1 MKKEKRD
8 ILMEI
13 GEGFAA
19 LADERAGNIT
29 LTRHA
34 VDIKPTPT
42 VTAEEILVLRQRLNL
57 SRAVFARALRTH
69 VRTVENWEPLLNS
82 EWVPIMDR
90 IPPENLMRSGG
101 HGGDQAVR
109 GGLRH

>member
-42 VTAEEILVLRQRLNL
+42 VTAEEIL
-57 SRAVFARALRTH
+57 ALRERLITT
-69 VRTVENWEPLLNS
+69 RL
-82 EWVPIMDR
+82 
-90 IPPENLMRSGG
+90 
-101 HGGDQAVR
+101 
-109 GGLRH
+109 

>member
-19 LADERAGNIT
+19 LADERVGKIT

-34 VDIKPTPT
+34 LDIKPTPT
-42 VTAEEILVLRQRLNL
+42 VTAEEIL
-57 SRAVFARALRTH
+57 ALR
-69 VRTVENWEPLLNS
+69 E
-82 EWVPIMDR
+82 
-90 IPPENLMRSGG
+90 
-101 HGGDQAVR
+101 R
-109 GGLRH
+109 G

>member
-8 ILMEI
+8 IFTEI
-13 GEGFAA
+13 REGFAA

-42 VTAEEILVLRQRLNL
+42 VTAEEIL
-57 SRAVFARALRTH
+57 ALRERLITT
-69 VRTVENWEPLLNS
+69 RL
-82 EWVPIMDR
+82 
-90 IPPENLMRSGG
+90 
-101 HGGDQAVR
+101 
-109 GGLRH
+109 

>member
-8 ILMEI
+8 IFMEI
-13 GEGFAA
+13 REGFAA
-19 LADERAGNIT
+19 LADERVGKIT

-42 VTAEEILVLRQRLNL
+42 VTAEEILALRERLNL

-69 VRTVENWEPLLNS
+69 VRTVENWEQGRARPNVQAALLIRVVES
-82 EWVPIMDR
+82 HPDTVERLAGIT
-90 IPPENLMRSGG
+90 
-101 HGGDQAVR
+101 
-109 GGLRH
+109 

>member
-19 LADERAGNIT
+19 LADERVGKIT
-29 LTRHA
+29 LTRHV

-42 VTAEEILVLRQRLNL
+42 FTAEEIL
-57 SRAVFARALRTH
+57 ALRERLITT
-69 VRTVENWEPLLNS
+69 RL
-82 EWVPIMDR
+82 
-90 IPPENLMRSGG
+90 
-101 HGGDQAVR
+101 
-109 GGLRH
+109 